1 MVDMSWVTVST
12 KVRRSVLEKARRYG
26 INVSELLRKALE
38 EEVRRRELEELASLA
53 ERVAEGLR
61 KASAVYG
68 EDYVARSVREDR
80 AAR

>member
-1 MVDMSWVTVST
+1 MSWVAVST

-38 EEVRRRELEELASLA
+38 VVKRRELEELASLA

-61 KASAVYG
+61 KASAAYG